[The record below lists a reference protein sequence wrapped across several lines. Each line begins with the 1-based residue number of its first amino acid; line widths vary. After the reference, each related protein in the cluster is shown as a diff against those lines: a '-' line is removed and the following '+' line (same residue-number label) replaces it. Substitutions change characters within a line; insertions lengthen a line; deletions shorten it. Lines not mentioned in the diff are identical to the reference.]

1 MQPDLLSQLNDIQTP
16 DPIGWWPLAWGWYLV
31 LILLLT
37 ASFILFKLI
46 KTKFE
51 QSKAKKQALRELTAM
66 DKTLTPLQQ
75 VTVINNILK
84 RVVLAYAPRQDVAN
98 LTGSQWAEWLNGQGT
113 KGHTI
118 DSDLLTLA
126 YKATCDEAHSERYQ
140 QQARAW
146 IEYNL
151 PLPKVTDNNQT
162 REVNHV

>member
-31 LILLLT
+31 LVLLLT
-37 ASFILFKLI
+37 GAFLLFKMI

-51 QSKAKKQALRELTAM
+51 QNKAKKQALRELAAL
-66 DKTLTPLQQ
+66 DQNLTPLQQ
-75 VTVINNILK
+75 VTMINNILK
-84 RVVLAYAPRQDVAN
+84 RVVLAYAQRDDVAN
-98 LTGSQWAEWLNGQGT
+98 LTGIPWAEWLNRQGN
-113 KGHTI
+113 KGHFI
-118 DSDLLTLA
+118 DPDLLTLA
-126 YKATCDEAHSERYQ
+126 YQSSCDAAHSERYQ

-151 PLPKVTDNNQT
+151 PLPKVIDNNQT